1 MINRSLLRI
10 KVLQV
15 LYAYLKNPAPSPS
28 AAMKEFRF
36 SLDQTYSLYH
46 YLLLL
51 ICDTTAYAAQKLE
64 NARHKNL
71 ATEEDL
77 HPNTRFVDN
86 AFAAQLAKNKDLL
99 EYIKEHKFSWTES
112 YPEVVRDIYEQITAS
127 ELYQNYMAQ
136 DSSSYNDDKE
146 FWRSCMHEFIPEN
159 QELTKMM
166 EDYSIYWNDDL
177 NIVLSFVL
185 KTIRRFEQESGADY
199 QLLPKFRDDEDLDY
213 AEKLYRIAMENAEE
227 YTQLIDG
234 HTKNWD
240 VERISFMDRTIMV
253 MAVTEI
259 INFPTIPVNV
269 TLNEYIELARD
280 YSSEKSPS
288 FINGI
293 LDNIVTKLTNEN
305 KIMKAKIIK

>member
-15 LYAYLKNPAPSPS
+15 LYAYLKNPSASS
-28 AAMKEFRF
+28 TAAMKELNF
-36 SLDQTYSLYH
+36 SLEQTYSLYH

-51 ICDTTAYAAQKLE
+51 ICDTTFYAAQKVE
-64 NARHKNL
+64 NARHKQL

-77 HPNTRFVDN
+77 NPNTRFIDN
-86 AFAAQLAKNKDLL
+86 VFAAQLAKNEDLL
-99 EYIKEHKFSWTES
+99 EYVEKHKFSWTES
-112 YPEVVRDIYEQITAS
+112 YPEVVKNLYEQITSS
-127 ELYQNYMAQ
+127 ELYRDYMSREAV
-136 DSSSYNDDKE
+136 SYEDDKE

-185 KTIRRFEQESGADY
+185 KTIRRFEQESGSGY
-199 QLLPKFRDDEDLDY
+199 ELLPMFRDKEDLDY
-213 AEKLYRIAMENAEE
+213 AEKLYKTARENEEE
-227 YTQLIDG
+227 YTKIIEK
-234 HTKNWD
+234 HTRNWD
-240 VERISFMDRTIMV
+240 VDRISFMDKTIMV
-253 MAVTEI
+253 MAVTEF

-293 LDNIVTKLTNEN
+293 LDNIVTDLTAT
-305 KIMKAKIIK
+305 KQIVKAKIIK